1 MLERRIL
8 PQISAKNQGKM
19 AQDYNNTLNLPK
31 TDFPMRGNLP
41 KREPETLEKWEKER
55 LYYKMIEKNKG
66 KKTYILH
73 DGPPYANG
81 EIHLGTALNKT
92 LKDFIVKYK
101 NMSEFCAPYVPGW
114 DTHGLPI
121 ELKAMKS
128 IGVENGAIPPVEL
141 RKHCHD
147 FAMMHVQN
155 QMKQFKRLGT
165 IGDYDYPY
173 LTLRPEFEARQVE
186 VFGEMAKRGYMY
198 KGLKPVYWCPDCNTA
213 LAEAEIE
220 YSNDP
225 CYSIYVKFN
234 VTDDK
239 GIFSGMGLDT
249 SKIYFVIW
257 TTTTWTIPGN
267 LAICLGPEYNYTL
280 VHVGDEYYVMAEELV
295 KTTMETAG
303 ITEYTTEGIFT
314 GAELEGMKTK
324 HPLYDRSS
332 PIIVGDHV
340 TLESG
345 TGCVHTAPG
354 YGVEDFEVCKNYDDI
369 GIIVCVDAKGRQ
381 TAEAGEFEGMDTDTA
396 NKAIAAKLTEVG
408 AMLAT
413 QKIVHQYPHCWRC
426 NSPII
431 YRATEQWFCSVNDFK
446 DEAVKAIE
454 EVQWIPEWGEDRIKG
469 MVRDRSDWCISRQRT
484 WGVPIP
490 IVYCKDCGKPI
501 VNDETISAIAD
512 LFRKEG
518 SDAWW
523 IREASE
529 FIPASVKCECGCG
542 EFTKEYDIMDV
553 WFDSGVSHT
562 AVMDEFDSLSWPA
575 DLYLE
580 GADQYRGWFQSS
592 LLTSVVYKGT
602 APYKAVCTHGWVVD
616 GEGKTMHKSLGNGI
630 DPSEITDQYGAD
642 ILRLWVASSDYH
654 SDIRISK
661 TILGQLSD
669 AYKKIRN
676 TARFILGNLGN
687 GNGFNPDTDSVSD
700 DKLTEL
706 DKWALM
712 RLDAL
717 IDKVNEGY
725 EAFDFH
731 IAFHAIHNFCVI
743 DMSNFY
749 LDIIKDR
756 LYCEKEN
763 SELRRA
769 AQTAMYRILSAVA
782 RLAAPIISFTAEEIW
797 QFMPHTSA
805 DDTESVF
812 LNQMPEKS
820 GIEFSD
826 EFIDKWNFIYAARE
840 SANKALE
847 DARNGKIIGKS
858 LEAKIIIKSSE
869 ADFERYSDLARQLT
883 EILIV
888 SDIEIEKNDGET
900 VFEVAKA
907 EGGKCERCW
916 CYSKYVG
923 ENHEHP
929 TLCQRCAIAIEV

>member
-1 MLERRIL
+1 
-8 PQISAKNQGKM
+8 M
-19 AQDYNNTLNLPK
+19 AQDYNSTLNLPA

-41 KREPETLEKWEKER
+41 KREPEILKKWEDSR
-55 LYYKMIEKNKG
+55 LYYKMIEKNQG
-66 KKTYILH
+66 KPSYILH

-101 NMSEFCAPYVPGW
+101 NMSGFCAPYVPGW

-141 RKHCHD
+141 RKHCRD
-147 FAMMHVQN
+147 FAMTHVKN

-165 IGDYDYPY
+165 LGDYDDPY
-173 LTLRPEFEARQVE
+173 LTLKHEYEARQVE
-186 VFGEMAKRGYMY
+186 VFGKMAKDGYMY

-225 CYSIYVKFN
+225 CHSIYVKFN

-239 GIFSGMGLDT
+239 GLFTAMGLDL
-249 SKIYFVIW
+249 SKVFFVIW

-267 LAICLGPEYNYTL
+267 LAICLGPDYDYTL
-280 VHVGDEYYVMAEELV
+280 VQVGNEYYVMVNELV
-295 KTTMETAG
+295 KTTMESAG
-303 ITEYTTEGIFT
+303 ISEYKTIGLFR
-314 GAELEGMKTK
+314 GSELEHIKTK
-324 HPLYDRSS
+324 HPLYDRLS
-332 PIIVGDHV
+332 PVIVGDHV

-369 GIIVCVDAKGRQ
+369 GILVCVDAKGRQ

-396 NKAIAAKLTEVG
+396 NKAIAKKLEEVG
-408 AMLAT
+408 ALLAI

-431 YRATEQWFCSVNDFK
+431 YRATEQWFCSVNGFK

-454 EVQWIPEWGEDRIKG
+454 SVKWIPAWGEDRIKG

-501 VNDETISAIAD
+501 VTDETIKAISDMFKA
-512 LFRKEG
+512 EG
-518 SDAWW
+518 ADAWW
-523 IREASE
+523 IKEPAE
-529 FIPASVKCECGCG
+529 FIPSTVKCECGCG

-562 AVMDEFDSLSWPA
+562 AVMEQHKGLSWPA

-592 LLTSVVYKGT
+592 LLTSVVYKGS

-630 DPSEITDQYGAD
+630 APNEITDVYGAD

-654 SDIRISK
+654 SDIRISQP
-661 TILGQLSD
+661 ILKQLSE

-687 GNGFNPDTDSVSD
+687 GKGFNPDTDCVSD

-712 RLDAL
+712 RLDSL

-725 EAFDFH
+725 NAFDFH
-731 IAFHAIHNFCVI
+731 IAFHAIHNFCVT

-756 LYCEKEN
+756 LYCEKED
-763 SELRRA
+763 SEVRRA

-797 QFMPHTSA
+797 TYMPHTST
-805 DDTESVF
+805 DDKESIF

-826 EFIDKWNFIYAARE
+826 EFVSKWEFIYSTRE
-840 SANKALE
+840 TVNKVLE
-847 DARNGKIIGKS
+847 EKRNEKLIGKS
-858 LEAKIIIKSSE
+858 LEANIIIHCGESLYEKYN
-869 ADFERYSDLARQLT
+869 ALT
-883 EILIV
+883 EELKDILIV
-888 SDIEIEKNDGET
+888 SGVSASKDGNDEVPEIE
-900 VFEVAKA
+900 VIKA
-907 EGGKCERCW
+907 EGEKCERCW
-916 CYSKYVG
+916 SYSNTVG
-923 ENHEHP
+923 SDSEHP
-929 TLCQRCAIAIEV
+929 TLCARCAAVVK